1 MPGSPPRCA
10 RFCGPNHPVQRAAA
24 QTSALQFGGS
34 ATLADDRVIVKPT
47 VGGWSSTM
55 LADWG
60 GHGNEVIH
68 ATRYTRN
75 SAYVRVTSG
84 RTTVPGCVF
93 PS

>member
-10 RFCGPNHPVQRAAA
+10 GRCEPNHPVQRATA
-24 QTSALQFGGS
+24 QTSALQFVGL
-34 ATLADDRVIVKPT
+34 ATLADDGVIVKPT

-60 GHGNEVIH
+60 GHGDEVIH

-75 SAYVRVTSG
+75 SARVRVTFG